1 MLPDGHLE
9 EALTFD
15 DVLLVPAESDV
26 IPKDVDV
33 RSQLTTGVRLA
44 IPIVSSAMDTVTEAA
59 TAICMAREGGI
70 GIIHKNLTIPE
81 QALEVTKVKKAE
93 SGVVVNPVTV
103 APEQKLAQALE
114 LMKRHEISG
123 LPVVAADGR
132 PVGIL
137 TNRDIRFERNLDQP
151 VSAMMTKKLITIA
164 EGTSIDAAK
173 ELLHKNRI
181 EKLLVIDGGGQA
193 LLRPDGDGVDDHARL
208 RLLDLADL
216 QHLVGDG
223 EVLVDDA
230 DAPLAGHADGGRRL
244 GDRIHG

>member
-33 RSQLTTGVRLA
+33 RTQLTPGIRLA

-59 TAICMAREGGI
+59 TAICMAREGGL

-81 QALEVTKVKKAE
+81 QVLEVTKVKKAE

-103 APEQKLAQALE
+103 APDQKLAAALE

-123 LPVVAADGR
+123 LPVVASDGR

-137 TNRDIRFERNLDQP
+137 TNRDIRFERILEQP
-151 VSAMMTKKLITIA
+151 ISAMMTKKLITIA
-164 EGTSIDAAK
+164 EGTSLEASK
-173 ELLHKNRI
+173 ELLHRNRI
-181 EKLLVIDGGGQA
+181 EKLLVVDAKG
-193 LLRPDGDGVDDHARL
+193 LLKGL
-208 RLLDLADL
+208 
-216 QHLVGDG
+216 
-223 EVLVDDA
+223 
-230 DAPLAGHADGGRRL
+230 
-244 GDRIHG
+244 IT

>member
-1 MLPDGHLE
+1 MLPDGPLR

-15 DVLLVPAESDV
+15 DVLLVPADSDV

-33 RSQLTTGVRLA
+33 RTQLTPGISLA

-70 GIIHKNLTIPE
+70 GIVHKNLTIPE

-103 APEQKLAQALE
+103 GPDQKLAAALE

-123 LPVVAADGR
+123 LPVVADGR

-151 VSAMMTKKLITIA
+151 ISAMMTRKLITIS
-164 EGTSIDAAK
+164 EGTSVESAK

-181 EKLLVIDGGGQA
+181 EKLLVIDSGGYLKG
-193 LLRPDGDGVDDHARL
+193 
-208 RLLDLADL
+208 
-216 QHLVGDG
+216 LVTIKDI
-223 EVLVDDA
+223 EKA
-230 DAPLAGHADGGRRL
+230 Q
-244 GDRIHG
+244 